1 MIRWQSNRQ
10 HNRYITHVRANMKR
24 REDGAVRE
32 VMKRL
37 LRSNLRFHKTDCG
50 RFGAMT
56 AWGLKDTSSRP
67 AKDLGGTLR
76 HTYIT
81 NLLYAGVDPKT
92 VQYVTVN
99 EVNSNQKFDL
109 IRKSILSIL
118 QTKNAYDIMPVGKMI
133 RLNSFITQQKPQSC
147 DLWGFFIPF
156 GQGGLFPQAGYQLLF
171 SIQPFADVVGDY
183 TCQDRKHKW

>member
-1 MIRWQSNRQ
+1 
-10 HNRYITHVRANMKR
+10 MKR
-24 REDGAVRE
+24 REDRAVRE

-37 LRSNLRFHKTDCG
+37 LRSDLRFHKTDCG
-50 RFGAMT
+50 RFGART
-56 AWGLKDTSSRP
+56 VWGLKDTSSRP

-147 DLWGFFIPF
+147 DL
-156 GQGGLFPQAGYQLLF
+156 
-171 SIQPFADVVGDY
+171 
-183 TCQDRKHKW
+183 

>member
-1 MIRWQSNRQ
+1 
-10 HNRYITHVRANMKR
+10 MKR

-32 VMKRL
+32 VMKEL
-37 LRSNLRFHKTDCG
+37 LRSDLRFHKTDCG

-92 VQYVTVN
+92 VQYLAGHENSKTTMDIYAKD
-99 EVNSNQKFDL
+99 NSNEYHKRANFPENIEFSGISLYFDNS
-109 IRKSILSIL
+109 IRHH
-118 QTKNAYDIMPVGKMI
+118 KNAQNFHG
-133 RLNSFITQQKPQSC
+133 N
-147 DLWGFFIPF
+147 
-156 GQGGLFPQAGYQLLF
+156 
-171 SIQPFADVVGDY
+171 
-183 TCQDRKHKW
+183 

>member
-1 MIRWQSNRQ
+1 MMDKLFRSDQRLCDP
-10 HNRYITHVRANMKR
+10 
-24 REDGAVRE
+24 DGGT
-32 VMKRL
+32 
-37 LRSNLRFHKTDCG
+37 S
-50 RFGAMT
+50 GAMR
-56 AWGLKDTSSRP
+56 ARGLKDTSSRP

-147 DLWGFFIPF
+147 DL
-156 GQGGLFPQAGYQLLF
+156 
-171 SIQPFADVVGDY
+171 
-183 TCQDRKHKW
+183 